1 MSPAPVSL
9 TVTDA
14 LARACA
20 LARRGRGDVEPNP
33 VVGAT
38 VLVGERIVGEGWH
51 RAWGGPHAEVEA
63 LAAAGERARGAT
75 LCVTLEPCSTRGKT
89 PPCTDAIVRAG
100 IARVVVGCPDPSPV
114 HHGHGIERLLAAG
127 VEVDLADHAES
138 HALVAGFAAAV
149 AAGGTRR
156 RPHVLAKWAMSR
168 DGAIAPP
175 RGGQAALSGP
185 EGRALVHRWR
195 AHLDAILVGV
205 NTVIADDPLL
215 TARGD
220 VPAVRPLRRVV
231 LDPSLRTPPGCRL
244 VRTTDEAPTWLYATE
259 DAPQPAEDALVE
271 QGVMVVR
278 LPRDERW
285 LRAVFEHLL
294 LQGCGR
300 VMVEGGSRTLANCLA
315 ADVVDQAAV
324 FMVPAALGPG
334 ALPAVQG
341 YRLGRLSPFE
351 VATALK
357 LHDCRVTPCGADTLV
372 RGFRETEA

>member
-1 MSPAPVSL
+1 MTPAPVSL
-9 TVTDA
+9 AVTDA

-33 VVGAT
+33 VVGAI
-38 VLVGERIVGEGWH
+38 VLAGDRVVGEGWH

-63 LAAAGERARGAT
+63 LAAAGGRARGAT
-75 LCVTLEPCSTRGKT
+75 LCVTLEPCSTAGKT
-89 PPCTDAIVRAG
+89 PACTEAIVRAG
-100 IARVVVGCPDPSPV
+100 VARVVVGCPDPSPV
-114 HHGHGIERLLAAG
+114 HHGHGIERLLAEG
-127 VEVDLADHAES
+127 VEVDLLDHAES
-138 HALVAGFAAAV
+138 HALVAPFAARLA
-149 AAGGTRR
+149 RR

-175 RGGQAALSGP
+175 RGGPASLSGV
-185 EGRALVHRWR
+185 EGRTLVHRWR

-205 NTVIADDPLL
+205 NTVIADDPQL

-220 VPAVRPLRRVV
+220 ERPTRALRRVV
-231 LDPSLRTPPGCRL
+231 LDPSLRTPPASRL
-244 VRTTDEAPTWLYATE
+244 ARTPDVAPTWIYAAD

-271 QGVMVVR
+271 QGVTVIR

-285 LRAVFEHLL
+285 LHAVFEHLA

-300 VMVEGGSRTLANCLA
+300 VMVEGGSHTLARCLA

-324 FMVPAALGPG
+324 FMVPAALGEG
-334 ALPAVQG
+334 ALPAVNG
-341 YRLGRLSPFE
+341 LRLGRLSPFE

-357 LHDCRVTPCGADTLV
+357 LHDCRVTPCGADTLL
-372 RGFRETEA
+372 RGFRDADG